1 MVKNFTH
8 HYTELPSDPIML
20 MSFVNTK
27 LRDEFNSLEELCSTM
42 GIDREDLE
50 QKLRQA
56 GFEYSKENNKF
67 W

>member
-1 MVKNFTH
+1 MNFTH
-8 HYTELPSDPIML
+8 HYTNLPSDPVML

-27 LRDEFNSLEELCSTM
+27 LRDEFGTLDELCATM
-42 GIDREDLE
+42 GIDRQELE
-50 QKLRQA
+50 HTLAQA

>member
-1 MVKNFTH
+1 
-8 HYTELPSDPIML
+8 

-50 QKLRQA
+50 QRLKQA